1 MIEIKNSLYNSKERK
16 NQNKF
21 NRYIQLKGKIRLKLK
36 KFFPL
41 SENEKIIY
49 EHKYYEK
56 EISKPL
62 DGRYLEYNKRIHLL
76 SVIPKSELNNFY
88 LNYMNLVKK
97 NPSKNSFSRRIVDD
111 RVKNAILSF
120 KNSYGGWT
128 VLNEITPQSTDLS
141 NIVDY
146 ITMYMFNLSDD
157 YVGISFIITL
167 NSNFNIEL
175 NKAIIGNV
183 QNEINYIK
191 MYVGNKKR
199 ISYSQQSKEIIRKN
213 KIETILLEVKMR
225 VYEFLRQ
232 YINLPI
238 LNGYAPICLE
248 EYITNYKKGDNDYFL
263 RSYDFYSFSFDRE
276 YKEIPIII
284 NTKEEQLFKNID
296 MYFECGYEKKI
307 NRSARILIEYN
318 NEEKDNFFE
327 YPDFIPIYMNI
338 IYFYFNIEYNEILAK
353 KRDILN
359 LILKNKNEDIYSKY
373 IEINKEISYYEG
385 ILSSISIKYYNDLYV
400 NKDIKST
407 FNYQKSRYKYLYN
420 KNKKIDQEFNNYIA
434 TKSSKD
440 SLHLSKVSIWIAIIS
455 LIVTMLF
462 SILSYVDSKKEEN
475 IPIVIFSAK
484 KLDKTC

>member
-1 MIEIKNSLYNSKERK
+1 MYNGLHVH
-16 NQNKF
+16 
-21 NRYIQLKGKIRLKLK
+21 Y
-36 KFFPL
+36 
-41 SENEKIIY
+41 
-49 EHKYYEK
+49 
-56 EISKPL
+56 
-62 DGRYLEYNKRIHLL
+62 
-76 SVIPKSELNNFY
+76 
-88 LNYMNLVKK
+88 
-97 NPSKNSFSRRIVDD
+97 
-111 RVKNAILSF
+111 
-120 KNSYGGWT
+120 T
-128 VLNEITPQSTDLS
+128 
-141 NIVDY
+141 
-146 ITMYMFNLSDD
+146 
-157 YVGISFIITL
+157 
-167 NSNFNIEL
+167 SNFNIEL

>member
-16 NQNKF
+16 KQNKF

-120 KNSYGGWT
+120 RNSYGGWT

-175 NKAIIGNV
+175 NKAIIG
-183 QNEINYIK
+183 
-191 MYVGNKKR
+191 
-199 ISYSQQSKEIIRKN
+199 
-213 KIETILLEVKMR
+213 
-225 VYEFLRQ
+225 
-232 YINLPI
+232 
-238 LNGYAPICLE
+238 
-248 EYITNYKKGDNDYFL
+248 
-263 RSYDFYSFSFDRE
+263 
-276 YKEIPIII
+276 
-284 NTKEEQLFKNID
+284 
-296 MYFECGYEKKI
+296 
-307 NRSARILIEYN
+307 
-318 NEEKDNFFE
+318 
-327 YPDFIPIYMNI
+327 
-338 IYFYFNIEYNEILAK
+338 
-353 KRDILN
+353 
-359 LILKNKNEDIYSKY
+359 
-373 IEINKEISYYEG
+373 

-420 KNKKIDQEFNNYIA
+420 KNKKIDQEFNDYIA

-475 IPIVIFSAK
+475 IPIVIFLAK

>member
-16 NQNKF
+16 KQNKF

-120 KNSYGGWT
+120 RNSYGGWT

-175 NKAIIGNV
+175 NKAII
-183 QNEINYIK
+183 
-191 MYVGNKKR
+191 
-199 ISYSQQSKEIIRKN
+199 
-213 KIETILLEVKMR
+213 
-225 VYEFLRQ
+225 
-232 YINLPI
+232 
-238 LNGYAPICLE
+238 
-248 EYITNYKKGDNDYFL
+248 
-263 RSYDFYSFSFDRE
+263 
-276 YKEIPIII
+276 
-284 NTKEEQLFKNID
+284 
-296 MYFECGYEKKI
+296 
-307 NRSARILIEYN
+307 
-318 NEEKDNFFE
+318 
-327 YPDFIPIYMNI
+327 
-338 IYFYFNIEYNEILAK
+338 
-353 KRDILN
+353 
-359 LILKNKNEDIYSKY
+359 
-373 IEINKEISYYEG
+373 G

-475 IPIVIFSAK
+475 IPIVIFFAK

>member
-16 NQNKF
+16 KQNKF

-120 KNSYGGWT
+120 RNSYGGWT

-175 NKAIIGNV
+175 NKAII
-183 QNEINYIK
+183 
-191 MYVGNKKR
+191 
-199 ISYSQQSKEIIRKN
+199 
-213 KIETILLEVKMR
+213 
-225 VYEFLRQ
+225 
-232 YINLPI
+232 
-238 LNGYAPICLE
+238 
-248 EYITNYKKGDNDYFL
+248 
-263 RSYDFYSFSFDRE
+263 
-276 YKEIPIII
+276 
-284 NTKEEQLFKNID
+284 
-296 MYFECGYEKKI
+296 
-307 NRSARILIEYN
+307 
-318 NEEKDNFFE
+318 
-327 YPDFIPIYMNI
+327 
-338 IYFYFNIEYNEILAK
+338 
-353 KRDILN
+353 
-359 LILKNKNEDIYSKY
+359 
-373 IEINKEISYYEG
+373 G

-475 IPIVIFSAK
+475 IPIVIFLAK
-484 KLDKTC
+484 KLDKTCWKI

>member
-16 NQNKF
+16 KQNKF

-120 KNSYGGWT
+120 RNSYGGWT

-175 NKAIIGNV
+175 NKAII
-183 QNEINYIK
+183 
-191 MYVGNKKR
+191 
-199 ISYSQQSKEIIRKN
+199 
-213 KIETILLEVKMR
+213 
-225 VYEFLRQ
+225 
-232 YINLPI
+232 
-238 LNGYAPICLE
+238 
-248 EYITNYKKGDNDYFL
+248 
-263 RSYDFYSFSFDRE
+263 
-276 YKEIPIII
+276 
-284 NTKEEQLFKNID
+284 
-296 MYFECGYEKKI
+296 
-307 NRSARILIEYN
+307 
-318 NEEKDNFFE
+318 
-327 YPDFIPIYMNI
+327 
-338 IYFYFNIEYNEILAK
+338 
-353 KRDILN
+353 
-359 LILKNKNEDIYSKY
+359 
-373 IEINKEISYYEG
+373 G

-475 IPIVIFSAK
+475 IPIVIFLAK
-484 KLDKTC
+484 KLDKM

>member
-16 NQNKF
+16 KQNKF

-120 KNSYGGWT
+120 RNSYGGWT

-175 NKAIIGNV
+175 NKAII
-183 QNEINYIK
+183 
-191 MYVGNKKR
+191 
-199 ISYSQQSKEIIRKN
+199 
-213 KIETILLEVKMR
+213 
-225 VYEFLRQ
+225 
-232 YINLPI
+232 
-238 LNGYAPICLE
+238 
-248 EYITNYKKGDNDYFL
+248 
-263 RSYDFYSFSFDRE
+263 
-276 YKEIPIII
+276 
-284 NTKEEQLFKNID
+284 
-296 MYFECGYEKKI
+296 
-307 NRSARILIEYN
+307 
-318 NEEKDNFFE
+318 
-327 YPDFIPIYMNI
+327 
-338 IYFYFNIEYNEILAK
+338 
-353 KRDILN
+353 
-359 LILKNKNEDIYSKY
+359 
-373 IEINKEISYYEG
+373 G

-440 SLHLSKVSIWIAIIS
+440 SLHLSKVSIWITIIS

-475 IPIVIFSAK
+475 IPIVIFLAK

>member
-1 MIEIKNSLYNSKERK
+1 M
-16 NQNKF
+16 
-21 NRYIQLKGKIRLKLK
+21 
-36 KFFPL
+36 
-41 SENEKIIY
+41 
-49 EHKYYEK
+49 
-56 EISKPL
+56 
-62 DGRYLEYNKRIHLL
+62 EYNKRIHLL

-120 KNSYGGWT
+120 RNSYGGWT

-175 NKAIIGNV
+175 NKAII
-183 QNEINYIK
+183 
-191 MYVGNKKR
+191 
-199 ISYSQQSKEIIRKN
+199 
-213 KIETILLEVKMR
+213 
-225 VYEFLRQ
+225 
-232 YINLPI
+232 
-238 LNGYAPICLE
+238 
-248 EYITNYKKGDNDYFL
+248 
-263 RSYDFYSFSFDRE
+263 
-276 YKEIPIII
+276 
-284 NTKEEQLFKNID
+284 
-296 MYFECGYEKKI
+296 
-307 NRSARILIEYN
+307 
-318 NEEKDNFFE
+318 
-327 YPDFIPIYMNI
+327 
-338 IYFYFNIEYNEILAK
+338 
-353 KRDILN
+353 
-359 LILKNKNEDIYSKY
+359 
-373 IEINKEISYYEG
+373 G

-475 IPIVIFSAK
+475 IPIVIFLAK

>member
-16 NQNKF
+16 KQNKF

-120 KNSYGGWT
+120 RNSYGGGT

-175 NKAIIGNV
+175 NKAII
-183 QNEINYIK
+183 
-191 MYVGNKKR
+191 
-199 ISYSQQSKEIIRKN
+199 
-213 KIETILLEVKMR
+213 
-225 VYEFLRQ
+225 
-232 YINLPI
+232 
-238 LNGYAPICLE
+238 
-248 EYITNYKKGDNDYFL
+248 
-263 RSYDFYSFSFDRE
+263 
-276 YKEIPIII
+276 
-284 NTKEEQLFKNID
+284 
-296 MYFECGYEKKI
+296 
-307 NRSARILIEYN
+307 
-318 NEEKDNFFE
+318 
-327 YPDFIPIYMNI
+327 
-338 IYFYFNIEYNEILAK
+338 
-353 KRDILN
+353 
-359 LILKNKNEDIYSKY
+359 
-373 IEINKEISYYEG
+373 G

-475 IPIVIFSAK
+475 IPIVIFLAK

>member
-16 NQNKF
+16 KQNKF

-120 KNSYGGWT
+120 RNSYGGWT

-175 NKAIIGNV
+175 NKAII
-183 QNEINYIK
+183 
-191 MYVGNKKR
+191 
-199 ISYSQQSKEIIRKN
+199 
-213 KIETILLEVKMR
+213 
-225 VYEFLRQ
+225 
-232 YINLPI
+232 
-238 LNGYAPICLE
+238 
-248 EYITNYKKGDNDYFL
+248 
-263 RSYDFYSFSFDRE
+263 
-276 YKEIPIII
+276 
-284 NTKEEQLFKNID
+284 
-296 MYFECGYEKKI
+296 
-307 NRSARILIEYN
+307 
-318 NEEKDNFFE
+318 
-327 YPDFIPIYMNI
+327 
-338 IYFYFNIEYNEILAK
+338 
-353 KRDILN
+353 
-359 LILKNKNEDIYSKY
+359 
-373 IEINKEISYYEG
+373 G

-475 IPIVIFSAK
+475 IPIVIFLAK